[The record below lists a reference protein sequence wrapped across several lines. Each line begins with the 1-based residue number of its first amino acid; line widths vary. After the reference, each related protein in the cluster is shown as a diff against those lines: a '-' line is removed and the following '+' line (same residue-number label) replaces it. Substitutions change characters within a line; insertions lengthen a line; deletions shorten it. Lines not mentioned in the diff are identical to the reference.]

1 MIRSALR
8 GLSTVLIV
16 SGLLL
21 LIDAGLTVTWQE
33 PMSALYAR
41 FQQDSLSGELDELRD
56 AELSPVDQRALSA
69 LPDDD
74 SRLAFAARAL
84 DRRAKEGQPVGR
96 ILIPKIKLSKVFVD
110 GTKTASLRKG
120 PGRYPRTPLPGAPG
134 TTAIAGHR
142 TTYGAPFRR
151 VDQLEKGDL
160 ISVEMP
166 YGTFD
171 YRVESTRIVKPSAN
185 WVTKRVDYD
194 RLVLTACHPLY
205 SATERIVV
213 FARLTGSQPGGG
225 LI

>member
-1 MIRSALR
+1 MTVTASPPRRGVVRRALH
-8 GLSTVLIV
+8 GLSSVLIV

-41 FQQDSLSGELDELRD
+41 LQQDSLSGQLDDLRD
-56 AELSPVDQRALSA
+56 AELTPVEQRALSA
-69 LPDDD
+69 LPDEE

-84 DRRAKEGQPVGR
+84 DRRAREGQPVGR
-96 ILIPKIKLSKVFVD
+96 ILIPKIGLSKVVVD

-151 VDQLEKGDL
+151 VDRLRRGDV

-171 YRVESTRIVKPSAN
+171 YRVERLRIVKPWS
-185 WVTKRVDYD
+185 
-194 RLVLTACHPLY
+194 
-205 SATERIVV
+205 
-213 FARLTGSQPGGG
+213 
-225 LI
+225 